1 VTSIQATHMLL
12 IPTAPPTGPPSAPL
26 PPVPGPSRISE
37 HEQLLL
43 SSSSNRTRRSDKY
56 SLNSRRESVVSLSS
70 TGHGGTRT
78 GIASNRYSIASSP
91 PPQPSRQIF
100 TAMPQLSDIEN
111 DDDEDAA
118 GAILGQTFPRAQ
130 PIPHRRY
137 SRRSHRGANKSLT
150 DIDFRDIL
158 GAQIFDQ
165 PPPSPLTH
173 VRHLSSPSS
182 PATPATSHLSHIIPL
197 LRFRLLL
204 LQSFTRLL
212 WPIFP
217 SPLGVSTLQFLK
229 TSRILLGSKSRRP
242 SPLRWLS
249 SKTAVLHT
257 ISYGQTFRLAETK
270 PLAEYL

>member
-1 VTSIQATHMLL
+1 MLL
-12 IPTAPPTGPPSAPL
+12 IPTARNPPPTGPPSAPL

-43 SSSSNRTRRSDKY
+43 SSSSNRSRRSDKY
-56 SLNSRRESVVSLSS
+56 SLNSRRESVVSLS

-158 GAQIFDQ
+158 GAQIFDDDDQ

-173 VRHLSSPSS
+173 VRHLSSSSS

-249 SKTAVLHT
+249 SKLLSCT
-257 ISYGQTFRLAETK
+257 Q
-270 PLAEYL
+270 